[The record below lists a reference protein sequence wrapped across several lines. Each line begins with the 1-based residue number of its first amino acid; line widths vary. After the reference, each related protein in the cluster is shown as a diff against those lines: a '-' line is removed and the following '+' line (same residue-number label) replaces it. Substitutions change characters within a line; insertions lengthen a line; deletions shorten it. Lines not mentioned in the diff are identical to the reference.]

1 MFGKYLMVV
10 PELNLVMAVMGN
22 NQANFMCSGQEP
34 GVPSTNAS
42 QRFEAQWATAE
53 GLILTQLWSKLQPA
67 LTPTNSNLSSYV
79 VQQQQDEQQQQQQQQ
94 GREGPGRQDA
104 LMKAAADT
112 DLDSDRDID
121 EDEDEIGRG
130 LQTGSDRQLDAQGHE
145 ANARTGAGVEVDADA
160 DAGARAG
167 ACAKYLHTST
177 NDHFM

>member
-1 MFGKYLMVV
+1 MVLKGALLALGMYGKYLMVV

-67 LTPTNSNLSSYV
+67 LTPTNSNLSSHA

-94 GREGPGRQDA
+94 QGREGLGRQDA
-104 LMKAAADT
+104 L
-112 DLDSDRDID
+112 D

-130 LQTGSDRQLDAQGHE
+130 LQTGSRRAHRQLDAQGHE
-145 ANARTGAGVEVDADA
+145 ANARIGARVEIDADA

-177 NDHFM
+177 NDQFM